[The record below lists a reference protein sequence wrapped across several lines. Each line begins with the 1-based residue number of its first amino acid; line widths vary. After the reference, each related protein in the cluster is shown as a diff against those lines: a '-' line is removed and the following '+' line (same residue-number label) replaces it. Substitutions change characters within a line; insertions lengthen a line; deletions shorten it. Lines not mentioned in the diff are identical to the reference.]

1 MIKEREV
8 SWGDIYSA
16 ILKLDRKIER
26 ISPSGKRFISR
37 TQIINEIGENNY
49 RYGVDNGYLTEYKG
63 CSRNSKILIERVE
76 YEHFIDLM
84 KR

>member
-1 MIKEREV
+1 MTELTTR
-8 SWGDIYSA
+8 DIYSA
-16 ILKLDRKIER
+16 ILNLDRKIER

-37 TQIINEIGENNY
+37 QQIIKEIGENNY
-49 RYGVDNGYLTEYKG
+49 NYGVENGYLTEVKG
-63 CSRNSKILIERVE
+63 PSRNSKIIIERIE

>member
-1 MIKEREV
+1 MTELTTR
-8 SWGDIYSA
+8 DIYSA

-26 ISPSGKRFISR
+26 ITPSGKRFVSR
-37 TQIINEIGENNY
+37 QQILSEIGENNY
-49 RYGVDNGYLTEYKG
+49 NYGVENGYITEVKG
-63 CSRNSKILIERVE
+63 PSRNSKIIVERIE